1 MKRNTSILRLTQ
13 IALLTALIVVL
24 QIVGAMLNRVIPF
37 LPFNLSFVL
46 IPIVVGSLLLGVRS
60 GALLGGIFGLIVVI
74 QCATAIDPSGFILW
88 GINPFFTILICM
100 VKGIA
105 AGAVPALV
113 AKLFK
118 KQTYLSTTVAALCAP
133 VVNTGLFCIGMLVL
147 FHGTLVEWA
156 SGSNALLFCIT
167 GLAGI
172 NFIIEFVINAI
183 FAPAIL
189 RIVNTAKKTE
199 I

>member
-1 MKRNTSILRLTQ
+1 MKRNKSIYKLTQ

-24 QIVGAMLNRVIPF
+24 QIVGAALNRLIPV

-46 IPIVVGSLLLGVRS
+46 IPIVVGSLLLGAGS
-60 GALLGGIFGLIVVI
+60 GALLGGIFGFIVVI
-74 QCATAIDPSGFILW
+74 QCATGIDPSGFILW

-113 AKLFK
+113 SKLFK
-118 KQTYLSTTVAALCAP
+118 KQSYFSATVSALCAP
-133 VVNTGLFCIGMLVL
+133 VVNTGIFCIGMLVL

-156 SGSNALLFCIT
+156 GGSNALIFCLT

-172 NFIIEFVINAI
+172 NFIIEFVINAV

-189 RIVNTAKKTE
+189 RIIKAAKKTE

>member
-1 MKRNTSILRLTQ
+1 MKSNKSIYTLTQ

-24 QIVGAMLNRVIPF
+24 QIVGAALNRIIPV

-46 IPIVVGSLLLGVRS
+46 IPIVVGSLLLGAKS
-60 GALLGGIFGLIVVI
+60 GAILGGIFGLIVVI

-88 GINPFFTILICM
+88 GINPFFAILICM

-118 KQTYLSTTVAALCAP
+118 KQSYFSTTVAALCAP

-156 SGSNALLFCIT
+156 GGSNALIFCLT

-172 NFIIEFVINAI
+172 NFIIEFVINAV
-183 FAPAIL
+183 FVPAIL
-189 RIVNTAKKTE
+189 RIIKAAKKTE